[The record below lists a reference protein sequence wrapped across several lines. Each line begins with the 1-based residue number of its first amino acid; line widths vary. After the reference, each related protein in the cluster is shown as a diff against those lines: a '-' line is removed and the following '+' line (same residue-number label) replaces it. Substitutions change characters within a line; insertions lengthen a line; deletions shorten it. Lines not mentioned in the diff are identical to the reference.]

1 MHHIG
6 LLYFMQIGN
15 AVINDETDI
24 KGTYDH
30 LASHVFASDLE
41 ASQIQKYCG
50 FSPNASRQSPECTAA
65 IDAVEE
71 DIANGLDLYNIYA
84 PICFPKGDT
93 VQHLEASVSA
103 NFVFFLVIKMCLRKK
118 KVNTIGI
125 YIEGKEKVHLK
136 KIYKIQLVYKI

>member
-1 MHHIG
+1 
-6 LLYFMQIGN
+6 MQIGN

-118 KVNTIGI
+118 SKHHRYI
-125 YIEGKEKVHLK
+125 YRR
-136 KIYKIQLVYKI
+136 